1 MNGKKARTI
10 RKLWGIKHVRLVPFE
25 DRPYLHLIRREKRPQ
40 AA

>member
-10 RKLWGIKHVRLVPFE
+10 RKLWGVKHVRLVPYE
-25 DRPYLHLIRREKRPQ
+25 DRQWFRHVRREKRPQ